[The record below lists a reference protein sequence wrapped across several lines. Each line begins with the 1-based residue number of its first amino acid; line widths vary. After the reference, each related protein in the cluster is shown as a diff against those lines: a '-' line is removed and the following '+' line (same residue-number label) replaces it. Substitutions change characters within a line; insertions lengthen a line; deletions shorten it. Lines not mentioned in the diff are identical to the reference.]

1 MRLKM
6 MNSNY
11 EFGCRLVLGGL
22 DVLGKEV
29 ASRDMNQGKY
39 YGVSG

>member
-11 EFGCRLVLGGL
+11 ELVVGLFLVDWKCLGRRLHQL
-22 DVLGKEV
+22 
-29 ASRDMNQGKY
+29 DMNQGKF
-39 YGVSG
+39 YGIL